1 MEQDTIDQLNEAT
14 QGLRQPE
21 RLAVYHYTALVSKQ
35 FHGPVHM
42 DGVIT
47 IPVIT
52 GSNDY
57 NAVKALIAM
66 ECGVDDS
73 FRVQVKSLSLV
84 GETVAS
90 CQHETWTDMLA
101 DCGK

>member
-1 MEQDTIDQLNEAT
+1 MKLDNLASEGAKITA
-14 QGLRQPE
+14 PM
-21 RLAVYHYTALVSKQ
+21 AVYHYTALVSKQ

-57 NAVKALIAM
+57 NAVKEQIAM

-73 FRVQVKSLSLV
+73 FRVQVKSLSFV
-84 GETVAS
+84 GETVGGGN
-90 CQHETWTDMLA
+90 EP
-101 DCGK
+101 G

>member
-1 MEQDTIDQLNEAT
+1 MEQPKDNSK
-14 QGLRQPE
+14 PK
-21 RLAVYHYTALVSKQ
+21 AVYHYSALVSKQ

-47 IPVIT
+47 IPVIA

-57 NAVKALIAM
+57 NAVKEQIAM

-84 GETVAS
+84 GETVAP

>member
-1 MEQDTIDQLNEAT
+1 M
-14 QGLRQPE
+14 
-21 RLAVYHYTALVSKQ
+21 AVYHYSALVSKQ

-47 IPVIT
+47 IPVIA

>member
-47 IPVIT
+47 IPVIA

-57 NAVKALIAM
+57 NAVKEQIAM

>member
-1 MEQDTIDQLNEAT
+1 MPAYSEERKLEQPKDNPKPT
-14 QGLRQPE
+14 
-21 RLAVYHYTALVSKQ
+21 AVYHYSALVSKQ
-35 FHGPVHM
+35 LHGPVHM

-47 IPVIT
+47 IPVIA

-57 NAVKALIAM
+57 NAVKELIAM

-84 GETVAS
+84 GETVAP